1 MAKKRQ
7 NIIVFSSPL
16 EGALHE
22 AGLGIPQFPVEP
34 NGRKPLITEWPAQ
47 STTNPETIQSWA
59 VRYPG
64 CNFGSHWAKAGLCAL
79 DLDVKHGKDG
89 LASWERLRGEVG
101 ELPPLRTQTPSGGF
115 HAPGRVPPHL
125 LSEGVQF
132 KNSQGALGNGIDVR
146 GHNGYTVSLG
156 SRVDG
161 RQYALLHRDP
171 IPEISEAL
179 SNRLSRRKT
188 PVSQRATCDQDS
200 ETDVVLAEDYLARRA
215 APAVEGNGG
224 DTQTFKTA
232 AWLKD
237 HGISQEM
244 ALQLMLEFYNPRC
257 SPPWDRE
264 DMAKKVENAYSYA
277 KEERP
282 GALSVNEAFRDESA
296 ASVAPLPTPAPSQSM
311 WAREGIRGTTF
322 GLTKPPEREFLYTGP
337 GAMPAGEVT
346 VTAGQGGCGKSL
358 LALHLALSLASGIDC
373 LSGAY
378 KFARSGEKQRVVI
391 CMAEDDAQEIER
403 RVWRVRQHLLET
415 TGQELDLSTLT
426 VFPRNGDARLVIKD
440 AGGNLYPTL
449 GFKQLVGVMRAQSP
463 RLLILDPLSVVAG
476 DAEGDN
482 RDAAF
487 VMTLLTQLTQ
497 VGSTRCTVNVLA
509 HVSKM
514 SIDSKGGQQAKHRAA
529 AEAAL
534 SRALS
539 PTAVRGSS
547 AIVDGSRWTQT
558 MCLVP
563 ADIKKA
569 LGADPH
575 QQIVAY
581 SVGKTNYGPRLEIA
595 YFENR
600 NGILLPFVASGV
612 SSETVREIILNA
624 IRAEGAVA
632 KADLTRNATVF
643 ARELWDKTMLGQK
656 AFRDL
661 IQEMVEDGALIET
674 KEGKKT
680 LLEAP

>member
-34 NGRKPLITEWPAQ
+34 NGKKPLITEWPAQ

-64 CNFGSHWAKAGLCAL
+64 CNFGSHWAKAGACAL
-79 DLDVKHGKDG
+79 DLDVKNRKGG
-89 LASWERLRGEVG
+89 LESWERLGREVG

-115 HAPGRVPPHL
+115 HAPGRVPSHL
-125 LSEGVQF
+125 LSEGAQIR
-132 KNSQGALGNGIDVR
+132 NSQGTLGNGIDVR
-146 GHNGYTVSLG
+146 GHNGFTVSVG
-156 SRVDG
+156 STINGKPYV
-161 RQYALLHRDP
+161 LLHEAP
-171 IPEISEAL
+171 IPELTEAVCK
-179 SNRLSRRKT
+179 RLSRRRT
-188 PVSQRATCDQDS
+188 PVSQLPACDQDS
-200 ETDVVLAEDYLARRA
+200 DTDVVLARDYLTRRA
-215 APAVEGNGG
+215 APAIEGDGG
-224 DTQTFKTA
+224 DNQTYLVS

-237 HGISQEM
+237 HAISQEM

-257 SPPWDRE
+257 SPPWSRE
-264 DMAKKVENAYSYA
+264 ELAQKVENAYSYA

-282 GALSVNEAFRDESA
+282 GALSINETFRDESA
-296 ASVAPLPTPAPSQSM
+296 ASVAPIPSISPSQNM
-311 WAREGIRGTTF
+311 WAGEGIRGTTF
-322 GLTKPPEREFLYTGP
+322 GLTKPPDREFLYTGP
-337 GAMPAGEVT
+337 GAMPVGEVC

-378 KFARSGEKQRVVI
+378 AFARPGEKQQVMI
-391 CMAEDDAQEIER
+391 CAAEDDAQEIER
-403 RVWRVRQHLLET
+403 RVWRIRQHLLET

-426 VFPRNGDARLVIKD
+426 VFPRGGDARLVIKD
-440 AGGNLYPTL
+440 AGGNLHPTL
-449 GFKQLVGVMRAQSP
+449 GFKQLVEVLRAESP
-463 RLLILDPLSVVAG
+463 RLLVLDPLSVMAG

-581 SVGKTNYGPRLEIA
+581 GVNKSNYGPRLEIA
-595 YFENR
+595 YLETR
-600 NGILLPFVASGV
+600 NGILTPFEASGV

-643 ARELWDKTMLGQK
+643 ALALLDKTMLS
-656 AFRDL
+656 RDGL
-661 IQEMVEDGALIET
+661 RILVAEMLEEGTLVEVM
-674 KEGKKT
+674 EGKKV
-680 LLEAP
+680 LIEAS